1 MMNVLLDTDRERK
14 SVKQHRPE
22 SIRPAHVARP
32 VRVVAAVL
40 TLFVLVGMWGG
51 ARTLTT
57 YEQRG
62 VVTTMPPA
70 DAPLLPGKAVGVQT
84 FLDKEVNVDYIRRT
98 AEMLREGGVTNVRQA
113 FSWCEL
119 ETTGRGVYWDY
130 ANNKPSWQKYDQIV
144 DILAA
149 NGIAITA
156 RLDNA
161 PTWSRSGQ
169 TNDPG
174 SKCQKGPPTDLS
186 AYSDFVRMFTT
197 HYRGRV
203 AAVQIWNEPNLSE
216 EWGNT
221 LNVVQYTD
229 MLKRASQAAKQG
241 DPDVRVVTAAMAPT
255 KETDPKVGVSDLIF
269 YEQMY
274 RAGAKGSFDVLAVNV
289 YGLGEPPDDRRLSA
303 DRFNVSRPILVH
315 DIMTRYG
322 DTTTPVWATEYG
334 YNSLPKGWNGEPSIW
349 GPNVDEQTQA
359 RYLVGGLTRMKDE
372 WPWMGDVYIWGF
384 RWAERPGLFGKD
396 PNNPVGPPK
405 PEPYFALVNY
415 DFTPRPAWNAVR
427 QFARNQTL
435 RTGRTAA
442 TDPLLQPGTGWERV
456 GSGPDAALAAGVPGA
471 SLVVPFTGTDLAVMG
486 TGGVLAVAID
496 GKERGTISLS
506 PSNNGVTQLVGNLP
520 DGPHT
525 ATLRASDS
533 AVRLGSFLVRRRLA
547 FGWVL
552 PLLTLGVILIGAGTI
567 GAVVAETLGA
577 CDDALRRHRRRR
589 AAATVPGVTA
599 R

>member
-1 MMNVLLDTDRERK
+1 MMNARLGTDRNRK
-14 SVKQHRPE
+14 RVKQHP
-22 SIRPAHVARP
+22 PHLYRP
-32 VRVVAAVL
+32 VRVVAALL
-40 TLFVLVGMWGG
+40 TLVVLLGVWGG

-57 YEQRG
+57 YENRG
-62 VVTTMPPA
+62 VVTTMPSA
-70 DAPLLPGKAVGVQT
+70 DAPMMPGKAVGVQT

-98 AEMLREGGVTNVRQA
+98 AEMLKEGGVTNVRQA

-119 ETTGRGVYWDY
+119 EPDGRGVYWDRD
-130 ANNKPSWQKYDQIV
+130 NNKPSWQKYDQIV
-144 DILAA
+144 GTLAA

-174 SKCQKGPPTDLS
+174 SKCQKGPPTDLT

-197 HYRGRV
+197 HYHGRI

-216 EWGNT
+216 EWGNQ

-229 MLKRASQAAKQG
+229 MLKRSYQAAKEG
-241 DPDVRVVTAAMAPT
+241 DPDVTIVTAAMAPT
-255 KETDPKVGVSDLIF
+255 KAEPPVGISDLAF

-289 YGLGEPPDDRRLSA
+289 YGLGEPPTDRRLST

-322 DTTTPVWATEYG
+322 DTTIPVWATEFG

-359 RYLVGGLTRMKDE
+359 RYLVGGLTRMKQE
-372 WPWMGDVYIWGF
+372 WPWMGEIFIWGF

-396 PNNPVGPPK
+396 ANNPVGPPK

-415 DFTPRPAWNAVR
+415 DFTPRPAWDAVR

-435 RTGRTAA
+435 HTGRTAA
-442 TDPLLQPGTGWERV
+442 TDALIQPGPGWER
-456 GSGPDAALAAGVPGA
+456 SGNGASATLAASAPDATVT
-471 SLVVPFTGTDLAVMG
+471 VPFIGTDLAVTG
-486 TGGVLAVAID
+486 TGGMVAVAID
-496 GKERGTISLS
+496 GQDRGTVSLA
-506 PSNNGVTQLVGNLP
+506 PSANGMTRLASNLP

-525 ATLRASDS
+525 ATLHVAGGT
-533 AVRLGSFLVRRRLA
+533 VRLGSFLVQRRA
-547 FGWVL
+547 PFGWTL
-552 PLLTLGVILIGAGTI
+552 PLLTLGVALLGAGAI
-567 GAVVAETLGA
+567 GVVIAETLGA
-577 CDDALRRHRRRR
+577 CDDALRRNRRRR
-589 AAATVPGVTA
+589 AAALRVTA

>member
-1 MMNVLLDTDRERK
+1 MMNVPLGADRKRK
-14 SVKQHRPE
+14 IVKQRLATT
-22 SIRPAHVARP
+22 RPAHVARP
-32 VRVVAAVL
+32 VRVVAAL
-40 TLFVLVGMWGG
+40 MTLVVLVGLWGG

-57 YEQRG
+57 YENRG
-62 VVTTMPPA
+62 VVTTMPAA
-70 DAPLLPGKAVGVQT
+70 DAPIVPGRAVGVQT
-84 FLDKEVNVDYIRRT
+84 FLDKEADPAAIRRT
-98 AEMLREGGVTNVRQA
+98 AEMLKEGGVTNVRQS

-144 DILAA
+144 DILTT

-161 PTWSRSGQ
+161 PTWSRPSQ
-169 TNDPG
+169 KNDPG

-197 HYRGRV
+197 HYRGRI
-203 AAVQIWNEPNLSE
+203 AAVQIWNEPNLGV
-216 EWGNT
+216 EWGNDPI
-221 LNVVQYTD
+221 NVVQYTD
-229 MLKRASQAAKQG
+229 MLKRAYQAAKQG
-241 DPDVRVVTAAMAPT
+241 DPGVLVVTAAMAPT
-255 KETDPKVGVSDLIF
+255 KAPPPDNLSDLAF

-274 RAGAKGSFDVLAVNV
+274 QAGAKGSFDVLAVNV

-303 DRFNVSRPILVH
+303 DRFNVSRPVLVH

-322 DTTTPVWATEYG
+322 DTTTPVWATEFG

-372 WPWMGDVYIWGF
+372 WPWMGAVYIWGF

-396 PNNPVGPPK
+396 PNSPVGPPK

-442 TDPLLQPGTGWERV
+442 TDPLLQPGPGWERS
-456 GSGPDAALAAGVPGA
+456 GSGPEATLAVGAPGA
-471 SLVVPFTGTDLAVMG
+471 SLVVPFTGTDLAVTG
-486 TGGVLAVAID
+486 TGGALAIAID
-496 GKERGTISLS
+496 GKERGTVSLAPT
-506 PSNNGVTQLVGNLP
+506 PSGMTQLADNLP

-525 ATLRASDS
+525 ATLRVADG
-533 AVRLGSFLVRRRLA
+533 AVRLGSFLVQRRAA

-552 PLLTLGVILIGAGTI
+552 PLLTLGVVLIGAAAI
-567 GAVVAETLGA
+567 GAVIAEMLGVCDETL
-577 CDDALRRHRRRR
+577 RRQRRRR
-589 AAATVPGVTA
+589 AVATVPGATA

>member
-1 MMNVLLDTDRERK
+1 M
-14 SVKQHRPE
+14 KQHPPQLHRP
-22 SIRPAHVARP
+22 ARP
-32 VRVVAAVL
+32 VRVVAALL
-40 TLFVLVGMWGG
+40 TLVVVLGLWGG
-51 ARTLTT
+51 ARTLTA
-57 YEQRG
+57 YESRG
-62 VVTTMPPA
+62 IVTTMPPA

-84 FLDKEVNVDYIRRT
+84 FLDKEVDPANIRRT
-98 AEMLREGGVTNVRQA
+98 AEMLKEGGVTNVRQA

-144 DILAA
+144 DMLAA

-161 PTWSRSGQ
+161 PLWSRPGQ

-186 AYSDFVRMFTT
+186 AYSDFVRAFTA
-197 HYRGRV
+197 HYRGRI

-216 EWGNT
+216 EWGGA

-229 MLKRASQAAKQG
+229 MLKRAYQAAKQG
-241 DPDVRVVTAAMAPT
+241 DPDVLVVTAAMAPT
-255 KETDPKVGVSDLIF
+255 KETNPKVGVSDLIY

-274 RAGAKGSFDVLAVNV
+274 QAGAKGSFDVLAVNV

-322 DTTTPVWATEYG
+322 DTTTPVWATEFG
-334 YNSLPKGWNGEPSIW
+334 YNSLPSGWNGEPSIW
-349 GPNVDEQTQA
+349 GQNVDEQTQA
-359 RYLVGGLTRMKDE
+359 RYLVGGLTRMKQE
-372 WPWMGDVYIWGF
+372 WPWMGEIYIWGF

-396 PNNPVGPPK
+396 PNNPIGPPK

-427 QFARNQTL
+427 QFARSQTL

-442 TDPLLQPGTGWERV
+442 TDPLVQPGPGWER
-456 GSGPDAALAAGVPGA
+456 GGTGAGATLAAGVPNA
-471 SLVVPFTGTDLAVMG
+471 TLTVPFTGTDLAVTGMG
-486 TGGVLAVAID
+486 GTLAVAID
-496 GKERGTISLS
+496 GKDRGTTPLS
-506 PSNNGVTQLVGNLP
+506 PSANGATRLASNLP

-525 ATLRASDS
+525 ATLRA
-533 AVRLGSFLVRRRLA
+533 AGGTVRLGSFLVQRRA
-547 FGWVL
+547 PFGWAL
-552 PLLTLGVILIGAGTI
+552 PLLTLGVILIGAGAI
-567 GAVVAETLGA
+567 GAAIAETLGM
-577 CDDALRRHRRRR
+577 CDDALRRIRTRR
-589 AAATVPGVTA
+589 AAMRTVTA
-599 R
+599 P

>member
-1 MMNVLLDTDRERK
+1 M
-14 SVKQHRPE
+14 KQHLPHLYR
-22 SIRPAHVARP
+22 H

-98 AEMLREGGVTNVRQA
+98 AEMLKEGGVTNVRQA

-119 ETTGRGVYWDY
+119 EPDGRGVYWDQ

-174 SKCQKGPPTDLS
+174 SKCQKGPPTDLT

-229 MLKRASQAAKQG
+229 MLKRAFQAAKQG
-241 DPDVRVVTAAMAPT
+241 DPEVRVVTAAMAPT

-289 YGLGEPPDDRRLSA
+289 YGLGEPPDDRRLST

-322 DTTTPVWATEYG
+322 DTTTPVWATEFG

-359 RYLVGGLTRMKDE
+359 RYLVGGLTRMKEE
-372 WPWMGDVYIWGF
+372 WPWMGTVFVWGF
-384 RWAERPGLFGKD
+384 RWAERPGTFGY
-396 PNNPVGPPK
+396 PVGGPYGPPK
-405 PEPYFALVNY
+405 AEPYFALVNY

-442 TDPLLQPGTGWERV
+442 TDALIQPGPGWEHAD
-456 GSGPDAALAAGVPGA
+456 GSAMILTSSVPDATLTI
-471 SLVVPFTGTDLAVMG
+471 PFSGTDLAVIG
-486 TGGVLAVAID
+486 TGGQVRLTVD
-496 GKERGTISLS
+496 GKD
-506 PSNNGVTQLVGNLP
+506 GVTVALAPSASGVTRLASNLA

-525 ATLRASDS
+525 VVLHSMGG
-533 AVRLGSFLVRRRLA
+533 AVRLSDFLVQRRA
-547 FGWVL
+547 PFGWVL
-552 PLLTLGVILIGAGTI
+552 PLLTLGVILIGAGAISTVI
-567 GAVVAETLGA
+567 VETLIVV
-577 CDDALRRHRRRR
+577 DSLVLRRQTHNGWRTRSKKRMER
-589 AAATVPGVTA
+589 EQ
-599 R
+599 

>member
-1 MMNVLLDTDRERK
+1 MKPPFDIDRNRK
-14 SVKQHRPE
+14 PVKQTHPKTH
-22 SIRPAHVARP
+22 RPAHIARP
-32 VRVVAAVL
+32 VRVVAALL
-40 TLFVLVGMWGG
+40 TLFVLLGLWGG

-57 YEQRG
+57 YESRG

-70 DAPLLPGKAVGVQT
+70 DAPIVPGKTVGVQV
-84 FLDKEVNVDYIRRT
+84 FLDKEVDPANIRRT
-98 AEMLREGGVTNVRQA
+98 AEMLKEGGVTNVRQS

-119 ETTGRGVYWDY
+119 EPTGRGVYWDY

-144 DILAA
+144 NLLTA
-149 NGIAITA
+149 NGISITA

-161 PTWSRSGQ
+161 PTWSRPGQ

-186 AYSDFVRMFTT
+186 AYTDFVRMFTT
-197 HYRGRV
+197 HYRGRI

-216 EWGNT
+216 EWGNE

-229 MLKRASQAAKQG
+229 MLKRADQAAKQG
-241 DPDVRVVTAAMAPT
+241 DPDVLVVTAAMAPT
-255 KETDPKVGVSDLIF
+255 KATPPVGISDLAF

-274 RAGAKGSFDVLAVNV
+274 QAGAKGSFDVLAVNV
-289 YGLGEPPDDRRLSA
+289 YGLGEPPDDRRLSM

-322 DTTTPVWATEYG
+322 DTATPVWATEFG

-349 GPNVDEQTQA
+349 GKNVDEQTQA
-359 RYLVGGLTRMKDE
+359 RYLVGGLTRMTEE
-372 WPWMGDVYIWGF
+372 WPWMGEVFIWGF

-396 PNNPVGPPK
+396 QNNPVGLPK

-415 DFTPRPAWNAVR
+415 DFTPRPSWNAVR
-427 QFARNQTL
+427 QFARGQTL

-442 TDPLLQPGTGWERV
+442 TDPLIQPSPGWERS
-456 GSGPDAALAAGVPGA
+456 GSGANAILAASAPDAPLT
-471 SLVVPFTGTDLAVMG
+471 VPFTGTDLAVTG
-486 TGGVLAVAID
+486 TGGALAVVVD
-496 GKERGTISLS
+496 GKDRGMMTLAPS
-506 PSNNGVTQLVGNLP
+506 PNGVTRLVTNLP

-525 ATLRASDS
+525 VMLRA
-533 AVRLGSFLVRRRLA
+533 AGGTARLDSFLVQRRA
-547 FGWVL
+547 PFGWVL
-552 PLLTLGVILIGAGTI
+552 PLLTLGIILIGAGAI
-567 GAVVAETLGA
+567 GALIAETFGA
-577 CDDALRRHRRRR
+577 CDDALRRNRRRR
-589 AAATVPGVTA
+589 ATMRGVTT

>member
-1 MMNVLLDTDRERK
+1 MNAPLDTDRNRK
-14 SVKQHRPE
+14 SVKQRRPDN
-22 SIRPAHVARP
+22 IRPALVARP
-32 VRVVAAVL
+32 VRVVAALLTLVVL
-40 TLFVLVGMWGG
+40 TGLWGG
-51 ARTLTT
+51 AQTLTT
-57 YEQRG
+57 YGNRG
-62 VVTTMPPA
+62 VVTEMPPA
-70 DAPLLPGKAVGVQT
+70 TAPLLPGRAIGVQT
-84 FLDKEVNVDYIRRT
+84 FLDKEVDPTTIRRT
-98 AEMLREGGVTNVRQA
+98 AEMLKEGGVTNVRQS

-119 ETTGRGVYWDY
+119 EPDGRGAYWDQR
-130 ANNKPSWQKYDQIV
+130 NNKPSFQKYDQIV

-161 PTWSRSGQ
+161 PTWSRPSQ
-169 TNDPG
+169 QNDPG

-197 HYRGRV
+197 HYRGKV

-229 MLKRASQAAKQG
+229 MLKRAYQAAKQG
-241 DPDVRVVTAAMAPT
+241 DPAVRVVTAAMAPT
-255 KETDPKVGVSDLIF
+255 AETNPQVGMSDLAF

-274 RAGAKGSFDVLAVNV
+274 QAGAKGSFDVLAVNV
-289 YGLGEPPDDRRLSA
+289 YGLGEPPDDRRLST

-322 DTTTPVWATEYG
+322 DTTTPVWATEFG

-372 WPWMGDVYIWGF
+372 WPWMGEIYIWGF

-396 PNNPVGPPK
+396 QNNPVGPPK

-435 RTGRTAA
+435 HTGRTAA
-442 TDPLLQPGTGWERV
+442 TDPLLQPGPGWEQS
-456 GSGPDAALAAGVPGA
+456 GSGPDAMLAASAPGA
-471 SLVVPFTGTDLAVMG
+471 SLAVPFTGTDLAVTGMG
-486 TGGVLAVAID
+486 GALAVAID
-496 GKERGTISLS
+496 GTERGTIPLALTT
-506 PSNNGVTQLVGNLP
+506 GDVTRLASNLP

-525 ATLRASDS
+525 ATLRAADGS
-533 AVRLGSFLVRRRLA
+533 VRLGSVLVQRRAA

-552 PLLTLGVILIGAGTI
+552 PLLTLGVILLGAGAI
-567 GAVVAETLGA
+567 GAVVAEALGA
-577 CDDALRRHRRRR
+577 CDDALRRARQRRT
-589 AAATVPGVTA
+589 AATTPGVTT

>member
-1 MMNVLLDTDRERK
+1 M
-14 SVKQHRPE
+14 KQR
-22 SIRPAHVARP
+22 RPAASRPTHVGRP
-32 VRVVAAVL
+32 VRVVAALL
-40 TLFVLVGMWGG
+40 TLFVLLGLWGG

-57 YEQRG
+57 YEGRG

-70 DAPLLPGKAVGVQT
+70 DAPIVPGKAVGVQT
-84 FLDKEVNVDYIRRT
+84 FLDKEVDPTAIRRT
-98 AEMLREGGVTNVRQA
+98 AEMLKEGGVTNVRQS

-149 NGIAITA
+149 NGVAITA

-161 PTWSRSGQ
+161 PTWSRPSQ

-174 SKCQKGPPTDLS
+174 SKCQRGPPTDLS

-197 HYRGRV
+197 HYRGKI
-203 AAVQIWNEPNLSE
+203 AAVQIWNEPNLSQ
-216 EWGNT
+216 EWGND

-229 MLKRASQAAKQG
+229 MLKRAYQAAKQG

-255 KETDPKVGVSDLIF
+255 KAEPPVGISDLAF

-274 RAGAKGSFDVLAVNV
+274 QAGAKGSFDVLAVNV

-303 DRFNVSRPILVH
+303 DRFNVSRPILIH

-322 DTTTPVWATEYG
+322 DTTTPVWATEFG

-372 WPWMGDVYIWGF
+372 WPWMGEIYIWGF

-396 PNNPVGPPK
+396 PNNPIGPPK

-442 TDPLLQPGTGWERV
+442 TDPFLQPGPGWERV
-456 GSGPDAALAAGVPGA
+456 GSGPNTMLAASAPGAALT
-471 SLVVPFTGTDLAVMG
+471 LPFTGTDLAVTG
-486 TGGVLAVAID
+486 TGGVLAVTID
-496 GKERGTISLS
+496 GTEHGTVSLA
-506 PSNNGVTQLVGNLP
+506 PSANGMTRLARNLA

-525 ATLRASDS
+525 VTLRATDGS
-533 AVRLGSFLVRRRLA
+533 VRLGSFLVQRRAA
-547 FGWVL
+547 FGWAL
-552 PLLTLGVILIGAGTI
+552 PLLTLGVVLIGAGAT
-567 GAVVAETLGA
+567 GAVIAETLAA
-577 CDDALRRHRRRR
+577 CDDAQRRRR
-589 AAATVPGVTA
+589 GRRAATVREVMA